1 MSPGLIDETRQTL
14 PSRPSEQIDPGRE
27 NGSLVQSDLTFAER
41 LSNTARMGDSIAVD
55 QNYIQPVWMTSGHDG
70 LVQIRQRGLFPEAER
85 RALDV
90 QSAR

>member
-55 QNYIQPVWMTSGHDG
+55 QNYIQ
-70 LVQIRQRGLFPEAER
+70 QIDQEFTNLINN
-85 RALDV
+85 
-90 QSAR
+90 S